1 MPNLVFS
8 LLVQQDL
15 LRREGKKIERER
27 NPQYLNHLEKYSA
40 SEEKCI
46 TLINKLCTSRWKQQ
60 REQYML
66 K

>member
-46 TLINKLCTSRWKQQ
+46 TLINKLRTSR
-60 REQYML
+60 
-66 K
+66 